1 MKKIYYAGEGDTIA
15 IFMVS
20 FILLNRGMGVGI
32 LDINSSSNDYINW
45 CCAVFYSHSESSCFI
60 GQHGSMQSEGT
71 SIPSNPCT

>member
-1 MKKIYYAGEGDTIA
+1 MQGEVDTVA
-15 IFMVS
+15 TFMVNL
-20 FILLNRGMGVGI
+20 ILLDRTMVVGI